1 MRGSDENDLY
11 KEGQNLALDKRYS
24 VYKKMRVFAGDGV
37 DEALSDEEGSLL
49 VKLWIKEVKTPWK
62 MLTKDVLTLVD
73 LTERVNVWRQNER
86 REKAR
91 IRNERRRK
99 KLRDAARNHDAGA
112 VEKLGKIKKADAIY
126 SANYRK
132 KKRVKI
138 SSSKEI

>member
-24 VYKKMRVFAGDGV
+24 VYKKIRVFAGDGV

-49 VKLWIKEVKTPWK
+49 VKLWIKEVKTLWK

-73 LTERVNVWRQNER
+73 LTERVKVWRQNER

>member
-49 VKLWIKEVKTPWK
+49 VKLWIKEVKTLWK

-73 LTERVNVWRQNER
+73 LTERVKVWRQNER

>member
-73 LTERVNVWRQNER
+73 LTERVKVWRQNER
-86 REKAR
+86 REKGR